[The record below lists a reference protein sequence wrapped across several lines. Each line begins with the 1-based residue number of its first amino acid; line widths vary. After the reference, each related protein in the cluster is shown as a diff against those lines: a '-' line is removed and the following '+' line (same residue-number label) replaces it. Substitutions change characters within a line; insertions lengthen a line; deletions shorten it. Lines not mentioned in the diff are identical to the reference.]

1 MALFSSDVLAKA
13 QTPSPTNQ
21 KKPSGPT
28 KVVSTDKNDLWKG
41 GFFQDVGDILSVP
54 QYAATGLLTG
64 KGAIQ
69 GIKETA
75 TPSEALRASG
85 KIDDSLKGKLFGFAA
100 DVLLDP
106 LNILPGI
113 GLFGKGVSKAGKASR
128 YQEECSM
135 DQV

>member
-41 GFFQDVGDILSVP
+41 GFFPDVGDLLSLP

-64 KGAIQ
+64 KGARNVRPDPPHPQ
-69 GIKETA
+69 NGT
-75 TPSEALRASG
+75 G
-85 KIDDSLKGKLFGFAA
+85 KAGSVGARSTGKLFGFA
-100 DVLLDP
+100 
-106 LNILPGI
+106 
-113 GLFGKGVSKAGKASR
+113 
-128 YQEECSM
+128 
-135 DQV
+135 